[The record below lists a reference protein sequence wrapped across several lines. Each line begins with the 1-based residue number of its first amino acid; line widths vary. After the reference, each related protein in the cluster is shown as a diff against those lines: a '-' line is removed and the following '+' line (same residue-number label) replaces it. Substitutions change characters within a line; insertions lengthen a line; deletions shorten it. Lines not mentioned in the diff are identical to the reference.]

1 MGKNKNHLVVW
12 LLDVMCKK
20 ASETQEKDDPNASK
34 ENQWC
39 NTEERIPFFGKT
51 PTIFPLQNCVDGV

>member
-1 MGKNKNHLVVW
+1 MEKSKNHLVVW

-20 ASETQEKDDPNASK
+20 ALEAQEKDDPNASK

-39 NTEERIPFFGKT
+39 NTED
-51 PTIFPLQNCVDGV
+51 TIFW

>member
-39 NTEERIPFFGKT
+39 NTED
-51 PTIFPLQNCVDGV
+51 TIFW